1 MVSIAGYHKDEVGS
15 RYHHPHLVEEE
26 TKILREA
33 R

>member
-1 MVSIAGYHKDEVGS
+1 MGSIADHHKDEVGS
-15 RYHHPHLVEEE
+15 RYCHPHLVEEE